1 MPHQLMARF
10 SREAEVFGE
19 LFQWRMQDPVI
30 DAIHRRLDALE
41 QTRPKQ
47 RACTEIGSRHP
58 QKGCSRAVA
67 GDHQSAPA
75 EGRGCA
81 PGFEWAL
88 HPAPPGSERCILV
101 CETTPQFRQLA
112 ASLPSQADAVI
123 EVNCC
128 SPLLQ

>member
-1 MPHQLMARF
+1 
-10 SREAEVFGE
+10 
-19 LFQWRMQDPVI
+19 MQDPVI

-47 RACTEIGSRHP
+47 RACTEINSRNP
-58 QKGCSRAVA
+58 LEDR
-67 GDHQSAPA
+67 QSPPA
-75 EGRGCA
+75 EGCA

-88 HPAPPGSERCILV
+88 HPAPPRSERCILV

-123 EVNCC
+123 EVNCY
-128 SPLLQ
+128 SPLLLRTAAEPLFRWGATSVCAPRCLVRRLDE